1 MHWYSSTCNNWPWN
15 FAAMVINIFTAF
27 VACPIVQTM
36 TVTHRSAGKNT
47 IAEHIHTM
55 LEGLH
60 KLLLLND
67 WNEFYSDWQYFNWY
81 SINMWWGPYNIRVQ
95 IIFLSPSPPH
105 HFFDVVFIFQNSHIG
120 ILAVLFIGR
129 SDVNCWLFIQW
140 DKIWCT
146 STFYL

>member
-27 VACPIVQTM
+27 VACPIIQTM

-95 IIFLSPSPPH
+95 FIFLSPSPPH
-105 HFFDVVFIFQNSHIG
+105 HFFDVVFHLSKFAYRNIG
-120 ILAVLFIGR
+120 CFVYRPVRCKLL
-129 SDVNCWLFIQW
+129 
-140 DKIWCT
+140 
-146 STFYL
+146 TFYSMR